1 MADESGFS
9 AVERDRF
16 EQCFKRFMKFTS
28 QGDEMSRTNL
38 NLLLDEIN
46 SIDYSSKIVTEEEAN
61 ALIQFKLCRL
71 IPLHDERLLVKVCQT
86 VFNFTARQQL
96 NLTESTLLAVTE
108 YLIGGAQRCQPWAL
122 PMILQALGAVVY
134 ENVGLLTKFH
144 DILLSRRGI
153 LIPLIEGGAT
163 EEEVLRQAVQTLEN
177 MTIKVSGQTYMEDR
191 YASLCFDIFMK
202 LLHKIP
208 TTRLESMIQ
217 CKVMIC
223 TLRGLQ
229 NLLAATKIMPS
240 EQLGPLLAGVRTSM
254 FHGISNIPVMVPDTL
269 HPTPLSNV
277 EPSSSDKTPTSP
289 QKSQAEGQGNKKSKK
304 RKPKKGKEQ
313 DEGQPDQGKGQD
325 DTNLAQAVNGLSV
338 EGQVRG
344 EQAVFRPAWA
354 KISSSESDFSDT
366 EGGQSSRYR
375 STCAKVRQCALACLH
390 TVIKNTDKKVMF
402 GYWSSFIPDSVTSGN
417 SSQIQTLFTIIL
429 KDPSPKCRMGA
440 LATLTALLDGT
451 KTFLAAA
458 DDSDQSRTA
467 FTAFS
472 TVLGSTVHELHRC
485 LLLALVSENFPL
497 TLTQLIKCLS
507 TLISNVPYQKM
518 RPGLLSRVVKQV
530 RNFLG
535 HRDPNVRVACLTC
548 FGAVSAI
555 QPPLMEVCHIIQ
567 PSRTTS
573 LSLSSSTK
581 DLPNPVIA
589 IKTNDPVD
597 SGFNSNQ
604 SPESGNLEAG
614 NVSPGLSTPSPGIS
628 GTQTPVYSDP
638 LLQSQASQTSWL
650 IKLCVKNITPQPRG
664 FGENGEYYTEPLP
677 VRLESLQVLAHLTK
691 GYFPIIRNSLPIL
704 RDLTCKCFEDSDG
717 VIRLHTSKLLDEL
730 TQALQKDIQALD
742 QSDGAQR
749 LSSTEV
755 HQFWDYILNGP
766 IPKILQREA
775 HNPVKAVTCDCL
787 SNIGAD
793 VFNIISMDKRILC
806 ITLILGLTSD
816 EDRVVRS
823 SAVRTLGVYVL
834 YTCLRED
841 VNFVADAANAILT
854 CMADSSLNVRLKTAW
869 SLANLCDALVLNK
882 DDGDTEFMEDF
893 SDLLLQKL
901 FTTATHACQDN
912 DKVKSNAV
920 RALGNIMRYLPTRS
934 LAKIPFRTAVEDGV
948 KALVKNISS
957 GAMKVRWNACYAV
970 SNLFRNSLL
979 NHGNSPW
986 IKDILITLC
995 SVVTDCKNFK
1005 VRINAALALGS
1016 PAERCHYGNQDLY
1029 LHVWESLIK
1038 GLKTAEDITDFAEY
1052 RYRDSLNDH
1061 ICSAI
1066 LHIILLTTQEDLTTL
1081 SDLLTKEDITVYFDR
1096 FKNSTKHKEL
1106 PQAEEQLRKLESD
1119 GSLTKSEKCVVNNLI
1134 DLCRI
1139 EGNIHAR
1146 EYIRRLDKLERS
1158 IDEDEEKE
1166 PEKTAFVQ
1174 TYD

>member
-108 YLIGGAQRCQPWAL
+108 YLVGGAQRCQPWAL

-254 FHGISNIPVMVPDTL
+254 FHGISNIPVMVPETL

-277 EPSSSDKTPTSP
+277 EPSSADKTPTSP
-289 QKSQAEGQGNKKSKK
+289 QKSQAEDNTKGQGNKKSKK

-313 DEGQPDQGKGQD
+313 DGDQQGQPDHGQGQD
-325 DTNLAQAVNGLSV
+325 DTKLSQAMNGLSV

-581 DLPNPVIA
+581 DLPNPVTA

-597 SGFNSNQ
+597 SGFSSNQ

-628 GTQTPVYSDP
+628 GTQTPVYADP

-766 IPKILQREA
+766 IPKILQRET

-793 VFNIISMDKRILC
+793 VFNIIS
-806 ITLILGLTSD
+806 
-816 EDRVVRS
+816 
-823 SAVRTLGVYVL
+823 
-834 YTCLRED
+834 D

-869 SLANLCDALVLNK
+869 SLANLCDAL
-882 DDGDTEFMEDF
+882 
-893 SDLLLQKL
+893 
-901 FTTATHACQDN
+901 
-912 DKVKSNAV
+912 
-920 RALGNIMRYLPTRS
+920 
-934 LAKIPFRTAVEDGV
+934 
-948 KALVKNISS
+948 
-957 GAMKVRWNACYAV
+957 VRWNACYAV

-1119 GSLTKSEKCVVNNLI
+1119 GSLTESEKSVVNILI

-1158 IDEDEEKE
+1158 IVSDFDVDQQLYNLSYKNLMSELRVCRQLDEE
-1166 PEKTAFVQ
+1166 
-1174 TYD
+1174 